1 MHCWKTINVK
11 KQYGF
16 DRLFMISALIGV
28 AVFISFYIALNIVY
42 SDPLSDQYFLLFML
56 AILGIY
62 PLHKLCHFI
71 PLFGCRKC
79 IRPILKKQLGLMPVI
94 NLKIAEPVAKKR
106 FILTLVSPFL
116 LINSAII
123 IFSFLMPA
131 FSHYFAMLLA
141 YHCSL
146 CVPDLVYMRNLARSP
161 KHALIEETDTGF
173 EILVPQ
179 PMA

>member
-16 DRLFMISALIGV
+16 ERLFLLSALIGV
-28 AVFISFYIALNIVY
+28 GVFISFYIALNIIY
-42 SDPLSDQYFLLFML
+42 TAPLSDQHFLLFIL
-56 AILGIY
+56 ATLGIY
-62 PLHKLCHFI
+62 PLHKMCHFI

-79 IRPILKKQLGLMPVI
+79 IRLMLTKQMGLMPI
-94 NLKIAEPVAKKR
+94 ITLKIAEPVAKKR
-106 FILTLVSPFL
+106 FILTLVTPFF
-116 LINSAII
+116 LINAAII
-123 IFSFLMPA
+123 AASISMPA

-141 YHCSL
+141 YHCGL
-146 CVPDLVYMRNLARSP
+146 CVPDLIYMRNLARSP